1 MIMNIRTSTLL
12 ATTMASFLVPFMLSA
27 INIAL
32 PTIALEFKL
41 NTVMLSWIQ
50 TSYLLTTAVFLIPC
64 GKIADIFGRRKIIN
78 IGLFIYIISS
88 LLVYISNNFSTLI
101 ILRILQ
107 GIGGSMIATTT
118 IAILTSVFPL
128 SERGKVLGINS
139 AAVYTGI
146 ALGPFLGGI
155 LTELF
160 NWRSIF
166 LFNSIIGIIS
176 LLFLINI
183 KEEWKGKKEKFD
195 FIGSFIYGIALIF
208 IVYGLL
214 SINITVL
221 FGLLVLFIFIIW
233 ELKIEN
239 PIIDPRLFI
248 RNRGFSFSSFSALIN
263 YSATY
268 ATSFLLSLY
277 LQIIKGFSPK
287 STGMILLIQPLF
299 QAILSP
305 LAGRLSD
312 KIEPR
317 KIASIGMAMNAI
329 GLFLFSTINL
339 YTEWYFIF
347 NTLILMGIGFAFFA
361 SPNTNAIM
369 SSVKSNLFGI
379 ASATIS
385 TMRVIGQNLSF
396 AIATFILSLFKN
408 SEISYLVSIEGI
420 SIAFLVFSITCIF
433 GTIFSILGVSR
444 K

>member
-1 MIMNIRTSTLL
+1 MNIRTSTLL
-12 ATTMASFLVPFMLSA
+12 SITMASFLVPFMLSA
-27 INIAL
+27 VNIAL

-41 NTVMLSWIQ
+41 DTVMLSWIQ

-78 IGLFIYIISS
+78 IGLFIYTISS
-88 LLVYISNNFSTLI
+88 LLVYISNNFPTLI

-107 GIGGSMIATTT
+107 GIGGSMIATTA

-166 LFNSIIGIIS
+166 LFNSIIGIVS

-183 KEEWKGKKEKFD
+183 KEEWKGKIERFD
-195 FIGSFIYGIALIF
+195 FIGSFIYSIALIF

-214 SINITVL
+214 SIDITAL
-221 FGLLVLFIFIIW
+221 FGLLALFIFIIW

-239 PIIDPRLFI
+239 PIIDPRLFV

-277 LQIIKGFSPK
+277 LQMIKGFSPK
-287 STGMILLIQPLF
+287 SAGMILLIQPLF

-369 SSVKSNLFGI
+369 SSVKSDLFGI
-379 ASATIS
+379 ASAIIS

-396 AIATFILSLFKN
+396 AIATFILSLFKS
-408 SEISYLVSIEGI
+408 SEISYSVSIEGI
-420 SIAFLVFSITCIF
+420 STAFLVFSITCIF
-433 GTIFSILGVSR
+433 GTIFSILGVGR